1 MSKILPR
8 HVLDWNIQ
16 HLSRKPSKIVMIQF
30 TEACQKNRLRYFHTK
45 AQAFWV
51 LEAASNSP
59 TQPIL
64 NMNKKHCCR
73 FSTKVSLFIVASASA
88 IHIAISINRF
98 YHPCDTR
105 ERQNSVYQFQMLI
118 RLSIALLA
126 AFSGV
131 KRIIIG
137 GFLNW
142 ITLKNATESL
152 PWRSMPLKRRKE
164 GKIEKEMVVFWVINS
179 DVMSLFRSVCMV
191 PAFHHLSTAHRSLY
205 HTTMFTLPRW
215 ALCTAK
221 PGSFLLNNPQKVV
234 CASR

>member
-1 MSKILPR
+1 
-8 HVLDWNIQ
+8 
-16 HLSRKPSKIVMIQF
+16 
-30 TEACQKNRLRYFHTK
+30 
-45 AQAFWV
+45 
-51 LEAASNSP
+51 
-59 TQPIL
+59 
-64 NMNKKHCCR
+64 MNKKHCCR
-73 FSTKVSLFIVASASA
+73 FSTKVSF
-88 IHIAISINRF
+88 HCGQCIAISINRF

-191 PAFHHLSTAHRSLY
+191 PAFHHLSTTHRSLY

-234 CASR
+234 LTVHHGRTRCCATIGKDTHRVH